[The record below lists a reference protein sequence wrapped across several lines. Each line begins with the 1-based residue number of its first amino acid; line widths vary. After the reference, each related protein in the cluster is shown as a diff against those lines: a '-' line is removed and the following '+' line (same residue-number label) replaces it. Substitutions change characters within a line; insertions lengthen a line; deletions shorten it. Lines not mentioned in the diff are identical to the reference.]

1 MLLQER
7 CGRRLRIKTEE
18 IRTRTLPSPRIP
30 NVEKAFRKIENQ
42 IAFDRKITSFVPD
55 VAWMAGMAIAQKY
68 VNSGTYSIP
77 G

>member
-1 MLLQER
+1 
-7 CGRRLRIKTEE
+7 
-18 IRTRTLPSPRIP
+18 
-30 NVEKAFRKIENQ
+30 VEKAFRKIENQ

-55 VAWMAGMAIAQKY
+55 VAWMAGMAIAQNY